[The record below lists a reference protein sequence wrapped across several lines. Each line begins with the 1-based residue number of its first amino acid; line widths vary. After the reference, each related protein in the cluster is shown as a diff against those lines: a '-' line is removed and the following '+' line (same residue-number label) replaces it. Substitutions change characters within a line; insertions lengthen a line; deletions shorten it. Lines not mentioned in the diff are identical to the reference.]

1 MRYNEGMEDIKRN
14 ISANLVL
21 LRKSCKLTQ
30 QELAAKFNYSDKAV
44 SRWEV
49 GDSLP
54 DISVLLR
61 LCEFYGV
68 DFDYL
73 IHAHEEA
80 PGPIRKNQAGG
91 IKVAIILLL
100 VALIFTVATIVF
112 VYGSIFKDGFIWLAF
127 VWAAPISLAVAAYC
141 SRRWWHPLCTLI
153 LSSLLVWT
161 LITAIYLHLIFSFL
175 NVWPIYFLGIP
186 AQIILILLYY
196 IRNHSVKP

>member
-1 MRYNEGMEDIKRN
+1 MRYNGFMEDIKRN

-30 QELAAKFNYSDKAV
+30 QELAEKFNYSDKAV

-61 LCEFYGV
+61 ICEFYGV

-80 PGPIRKNQAGG
+80 PVPIRKKQDDG
-91 IKVAIILLL
+91 IKIAIVLLL
-100 VALIFTVATIVF
+100 VALVFTVATIVF
-112 VYGSIFKDGFIWLAF
+112 VYGSIFKGRFVWIAF
-127 VWAAPISLAVAAYC
+127 VWAAPVSFAVAAYC
-141 SRRWWHPLCTLI
+141 SHRWWHPFVTLI
-153 LSSLLVWT
+153 LSSLFIWT
-161 LITAIYLHLIFSFL
+161 TITALYLHLFSLL

-186 AQIILILLYY
+186 GQIILILLYY
-196 IRNHSVKP
+196 IRNHSSKS